1 MKFANHYFQFIF
13 TFYPTPQ
20 LVGLGVVMLWCK
32 QCCYLTSFHL
42 EDLQLCFS
50 LFVGF
55 YYCGFV
61 MCFSVFV

>member
-32 QCCYLTSFHL
+32 TVL
-42 EDLQLCFS
+42 
-50 LFVGF
+50 LFDKLKD
-55 YYCGFV
+55 
-61 MCFSVFV
+61 SVFI